1 MSEGNPE
8 TQPTDVP
15 VESEAQPT
23 DPNSLFADQLADIK
37 APDGRQKYAD
47 VPTALNS
54 IPYQDDKIREQTD
67 RIRELEAELA
77 KKQGVDEVLEQL
89 QSQQAPVEQPSSAG
103 IDETTIATLID
114 QRLQQSQIEAKANAN
129 ASQVLNQLNEL
140 YGDKAEEQFNSKAAS
155 LGMSVQQLSDLARQ
169 APQAALAFFDKPA
182 SNFDKPASNPVNPT
196 TGSLN
201 TSVLQPQQS
210 APPKPDIFNGGTS
223 SSLASWRAAAKKEE

>member
-8 TQPTDVP
+8 TQTTEAP
-15 VESEAQPT
+15 VENQAQPT
-23 DPNSLFADQLADIK
+23 NPNSLFADQLAGIK

-47 VPTALNS
+47 VSTALGS

-67 RIRELEAELA
+67 RIKELEAELA
-77 KKQGVDEVLEQL
+77 KKQGIDEVLEQL
-89 QSQQAPVEQPSSAG
+89 KSQQQPVEQPSNAG

-114 QRLQQSQIEAKANAN
+114 QRLQQSQIEVTAQSN
-129 ASQVLNQLNEL
+129 ASQVLNQLTDL

-169 APQAALAFFDKPA
+169 APQAALAFFDKPV
-182 SNFDKPASNPVNPT
+182 SNPVNPT
-196 TGSLN
+196 TSSVN

-210 APPKPDIFNGGTS
+210 APQQPDIFNGGVS
-223 SSLASWRAAAKKEE
+223 NSLSSWRAAAKKEE